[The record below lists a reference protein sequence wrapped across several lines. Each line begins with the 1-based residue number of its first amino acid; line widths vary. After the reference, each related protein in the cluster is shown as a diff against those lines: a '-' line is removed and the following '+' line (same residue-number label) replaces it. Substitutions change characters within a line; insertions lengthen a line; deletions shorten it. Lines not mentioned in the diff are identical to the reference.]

1 MASSWINYS
10 SRFHTMPYK
19 HNESRR
25 HKIKKSGYKV
35 TNWHDYNNG
44 LRQRGDFTI
53 WFTQEAIEDWHP
65 AKTGARGRPKEYSDI
80 AIETAVFIPSLSSAV
95 TPNRRPNEFACPC
108 HES

>member
-1 MASSWINYS
+1 
-10 SRFHTMPYK
+10 MPYK

-53 WFTQEAIEDWHP
+53 WFTEKAIVDWHP

-80 AIETAVFIPSLSSAV
+80 AIETAVFIRQV
-95 TPNRRPNEFACPC
+95 ITPNRRLNDFACPC